1 MVDTEKPQGPMSS
14 HPSLG
19 HRGMEVRTSWPGP
32 AACSRYQDTHGDRS
46 HTPGGSKCPWFI
58 RMALSSLYSAPPWP
72 LREGASFMICP

>member
-32 AACSRYQDTHGDRS
+32 AACSRYRTHRATEVTHLEG
-46 HTPGGSKCPWFI
+46 P
-58 RMALSSLYSAPPWP
+58 SAPGLYAWP
-72 LREGASFMICP
+72 SAPSILPHRGL